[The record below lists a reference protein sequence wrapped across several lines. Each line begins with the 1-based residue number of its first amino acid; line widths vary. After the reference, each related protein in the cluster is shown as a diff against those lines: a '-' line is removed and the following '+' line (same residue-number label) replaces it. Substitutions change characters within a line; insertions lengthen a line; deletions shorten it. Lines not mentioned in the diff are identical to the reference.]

1 MEIDW
6 LAVLFIVAVVG
17 PIVIFG
23 LIYIILLALT
33 ILIMIGRAANSFMD
47 WFCKDKSVYEE
58 SKMTK
63 IINGCWKAAAINFV
77 VLAVIAIIRAIVW

>member
-6 LAVLFIVAVVG
+6 LAVLVIVAVVG

-23 LIYIILLALT
+23 LIYITLLALT

-58 SKMTK
+58 SKMMK
-63 IINGCWKAAAINFV
+63 IINGC
-77 VLAVIAIIRAIVW
+77 